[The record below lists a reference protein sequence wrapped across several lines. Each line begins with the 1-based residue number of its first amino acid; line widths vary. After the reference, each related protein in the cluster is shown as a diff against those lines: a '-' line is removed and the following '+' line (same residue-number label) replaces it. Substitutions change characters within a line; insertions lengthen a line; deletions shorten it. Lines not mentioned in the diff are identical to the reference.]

1 MENISNKEKL
11 NKHFIYRIFNF
22 FEGFKKKPIFLLPFI
37 ILMIINVLNSFVIS
51 STLIDTGLIEEIRN
65 IKEYNSFYENNKN
78 IIIYVG
84 MISSALSFLFSII
97 ILSILFYFIASLF
110 VQDINIRSVSSMI
123 VLVHIPN
130 GVLTF
135 LTTIYILFTHNVS
148 FIVNKE
154 NITFFLIQSFVH
166 ILSSVL
172 WGIIIYT
179 LTKINKFIILG
190 ICLIIYIL
198 KMIL

>member
-1 MENISNKEKL
+1 MENISKEGNL
-11 NKHFIYRIFNF
+11 NKHFVYRIFNF
-22 FEGFKKKPIFLLPFI
+22 FEEFKKKPIFFLPFI
-37 ILMIINVLNSFVIS
+37 VLMIINVWNSFVVS
-51 STLIDTGLIEEIRN
+51 STLIDTRLIEEIRN
-65 IKEYNSFYENNKN
+65 IKEYNSFYEKNKN

-154 NITFFLIQSFVH
+154 NIIFFLIQSFIH
-166 ILSSVL
+166 ILSSIL

-179 LTKINKFIILG
+179 LTKINKFIIVV
-190 ICLIIYIL
+190 ICLIIYIS
-198 KMIL
+198 KIIL